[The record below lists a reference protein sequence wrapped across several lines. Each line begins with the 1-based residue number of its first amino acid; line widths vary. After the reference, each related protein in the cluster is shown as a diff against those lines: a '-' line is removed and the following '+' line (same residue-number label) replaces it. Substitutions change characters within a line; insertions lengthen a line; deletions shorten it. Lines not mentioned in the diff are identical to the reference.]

1 MLSFI
6 LLFFFIIVL
15 ANLWIIITIFRF
27 RIPSPQALTLHT
39 TQDVSLF
46 LEQNYLFEKLHHEL
60 NNLKFDSIAIFCIKQ
75 RKSQVHL
82 ILYKNLDKNIYCNVY
97 LANSKPYSYE
107 FLFITNTNELLS
119 LFVSDL
125 PMKFLHS
132 HREFHQIAFSSKYSP
147 SQLYEAFL
155 AQIEHIHPQTK
166 NSQFEK
172 LEAIEIIKYFWEK
185 DIQSYIKQNIIE
197 SDCYDNSYKLTQQG
211 KSQYF
216 LKLAYPL
223 SSLYIHKVSREAKAF
238 LNLK

>member
-15 ANLWIIITIFRF
+15 ANLWILITVFLF

-46 LEQNYLFEKLHHEL
+46 TEQNYLFEKLHHEL

-82 ILYKNLDKNIYCNVY
+82 ILYRNIDKNIYCNVY

-107 FLFITNTNELLS
+107 FLFITNANELSS
-119 LFVSDL
+119 LFISDL
-125 PMKFLHS
+125 SMKFLHP
-132 HREFHQIAFSSKYSP
+132 HREFNQIAFSSKYSS

-155 AQIEHIHPQTK
+155 AKIEHIHSK
-166 NSQFEK
+166 SEKSQFEE
-172 LEAIEIIKYFWEK
+172 LEAIEMIKYFWEK

-197 SDCYDNSYKLTQQG
+197 SNCYDNSYKLTQHG

-223 SSLYIHKVSREAKAF
+223 SSLYIHKVSREAKTF